1 MKAFVTGATGF
12 LGSHVARVLAEQGA
26 ELRLLVRPTS
36 DLRNLD
42 GLNADRVVG
51 DLRDAASISK
61 ALSGCDV
68 VFHVA
73 ADYRLWV
80 RDPDEMYRSNVEGT
94 RSLLEAARK
103 QGVRRV
109 VYTSSV
115 ATMGFTS
122 NHAWTGEG
130 ARPHTSTV
138 ADEESPVSLADMIG
152 HYKRSKFMAEQVAVE
167 AARSGVDVVIVNPT
181 TPIGERDIKPTP
193 TGRIVVDFLKRKFP
207 AYVETGLN
215 LVDAT
220 ECARGHVQA
229 LEKGRSGERYILGG
243 ENLTLKQILDR
254 LAAITGLPSPTVKLP
269 YIFALAAGV
278 VDEMVTGRLLGRE
291 PRATIDAV
299 RMGRKMM
306 FVSSAKA
313 ERELGWRTVP
323 VDGAHCAG
331 RWTGSGATGM
341 SRIAIIAAMERE
353 VGPLIRNWKVRT
365 MEHGGR
371 RYRLFENGE
380 ATLVCGGIGAEAARR
395 ATEAV
400 IREVNPVRVISVG
413 FAGALDASLQ
423 VGHVFEPRTVINA
436 ADGVRTEVG
445 SGEGILVSSATVAG
459 KEQKIRFRQS
469 LWRECGGHGSRSRGA
484 RSAGAGSR
492 VRSFESHL
500 RRRRFHPAR
509 VGSLCGGRR
518 ELSVRPL
525 RVPCGSAPVAVGRDD
540 CAGAE

>member
-1 MKAFVTGATGF
+1 MLAFVTGATGF

-36 DLRNLD
+36 DLRNLNGD
-42 GLNADRVVG
+42 DLKNADRVVG
-51 DLRDAASISK
+51 DLRDAASMSK

-80 RDPDEMYRSNVEGT
+80 RDPGEMYRSNVEGT

-122 NHAWTGEG
+122 NHAAARVRSGEG
-130 ARPHTSTV
+130 VRPHTSTV

-181 TPIGERDIKPTP
+181 TPVGERDIKPTP

-220 ECARGHVQA
+220 ECARGHVQV

-254 LAAITGLPSPTVKLP
+254 LAAITGLKSPTLKLP
-269 YIFALAAGV
+269 YVFAFAAGV
-278 VDEMVTGRLLGRE
+278 VDEMVTGRFLGRE

-323 VDGAHCAG
+323 VDGA
-331 RWTGSGATGM
+331 
-341 SRIAIIAAMERE
+341 
-353 VGPLIRNWKVRT
+353 
-365 MEHGGR
+365 
-371 RYRLFENGE
+371 
-380 ATLVCGGIGAEAARR
+380 
-395 ATEAV
+395 
-400 IREVNPVRVISVG
+400 
-413 FAGALDASLQ
+413 
-423 VGHVFEPRTVINA
+423 
-436 ADGVRTEVG
+436 
-445 SGEGILVSSATVAG
+445 
-459 KEQKIRFRQS
+459 
-469 LWRECGGHGSRSRGA
+469 
-484 RSAGAGSR
+484 
-492 VRSFESHL
+492 L
-500 RRRRFHPAR
+500 RR
-509 VGSLCGGRR
+509 
-518 ELSVRPL
+518 SVDWFRGKGY
-525 RVPCGSAPVAVGRDD
+525 V
-540 CAGAE
+540 